1 VETVSTDNR
10 DVNRSILPAE
20 GWTVRNAYALAMLTL
35 IYALNTV
42 DRNMFG
48 LMAPLIKADLDF
60 TDAQIGLLSG
70 FAFAAFY
77 AVVAIPIASLADRWN
92 RRNIIA
98 IGLAF
103 WSFMT
108 FCHGLVRTG
117 WELAL
122 TRFLLGAGEASSV
135 APSNSIIGDL
145 FSPAKRP
152 FALGFLAASTS
163 IGVLLAFPAI
173 GWVSQEYGWRA
184 AFMAM
189 GVPGMGLA
197 LLFWLTVA
205 EPTRVTVSG
214 QASDPVPLLVAL
226 RRLTTSPAFMLA
238 VTSGTFISFDLSV
251 TLTWTPTFLSRVHA
265 LSPAEI
271 GQLIGL
277 LRGAGGIVGGIGGG
291 LVATMLGRFDPR
303 WLYRVPAIA
312 MLLVAPAEL
321 LLLFGG
327 EGFWQIGLALDTLLL
342 MAQIGPLF
350 AILIAAADMRTRA
363 VGIAFFLLITNMIG
377 QSGGAFVSGG
387 LSDMLT
393 PSLGNGAIRYAMLAG
408 TMAALVAGLF
418 CFAAGRRIEADT
430 ITQPAAH

>member
-1 VETVSTDNR
+1 VKAVSTGNR
-10 DVNRSILPAE
+10 DVKLPAPPAE
-20 GWTVRNAYALAMLTL
+20 GWTVRNAYTLAMLTL

-48 LMAPLIKADLDF
+48 LLVPLIKTDLNFSDS
-60 TDAQIGLLSG
+60 QIGLLSG

-77 AVVAIPIASLADRWN
+77 AIVAVPIASLADRWN

-145 FSPAKRP
+145 FGPAKRP

-173 GWVSQEYGWRA
+173 GWISEAYGWRA

-189 GVPGMGLA
+189 GLPGMGLA
-197 LLFWLTVA
+197 LLFWLTVV
-205 EPTRVTVSG
+205 EPTRLITPG
-214 QASDPVPLLVAL
+214 QANYPVPLGVAL

-238 VTSGTFISFDLSV
+238 VTSGTFISFDLAV
-251 TLTWTPTFLSRVHA
+251 TLTWTPTFLSRVHG
-265 LSPAEI
+265 LSQAEI
-271 GQLIGL
+271 GQMVGL
-277 LRGAGGIVGGIGGG
+277 LRGVGGIIGGIGGG
-291 LVATMLGRFDPR
+291 FVATALGRRDPR
-303 WLYRVPAIA
+303 WRYRVPASA

-327 EGFWQIGLALDTLLL
+327 EGFWQTGLALDTLLVL
-342 MAQIGPLF
+342 AQIGPLF
-350 AILIAAADMRTRA
+350 AILIAAADTRTRA
-363 VGIAFFLLITNMIG
+363 VAVALFLLITNMIG
-377 QSGGAFVSGG
+377 QSSGPFVSGM
-387 LSDMLT
+387 LSDMLA
-393 PSLGNGAIRYAMLAG
+393 SSFGEGAIRYAMLVG
-408 TMAALVAGLF
+408 TIAAFLAGLF
-418 CFAAGRRIEADT
+418 CFAAGRRIEASVVA
-430 ITQPAAH
+430 QAPSH